1 MATTAFCNSAK
12 VELLEGTHCLFAT
25 QSSLAGAG
33 VSGQFTLTS
42 LASTAGVAVG
52 MAASGTGVAAGA
64 IVASIDSATQVT
76 VSKAHTGTVT
86 TGTIAFTGDVL
97 KMLLIKLTPGRT
109 FDGTQTNVG
118 TPGTAG
124 PTATNVGTDE
134 TSGTGYTSGGT
145 TLTNVTPTL
154 VSTTAI
160 TNFSPNP
167 NWTSASFNATAAI
180 IYNTTVRQG
189 HANGITPNASGS
201 GINRSISV
209 HDFGGTQTVTSGTF
223 TVVMPTADASNAI
236 LRIA

>member
-25 QSSLAGAG
+25 QSGLAGAG
-33 VSGQFTLTS
+33 VSTAFTITGLTT
-42 LASTAGVAVG
+42 TAGLALGMVAT
-52 MAASGTGVAAGA
+52 GTNIAAGA
-64 IVASIDSATQVT
+64 IIASIDSATQVT

-86 TGTIAFTGDVL
+86 SGTIAFTGDVL
-97 KMLLIKLTPGRT
+97 KMLLLKVGA
-109 FDGTQTNVG
+109 FAAAGTQSNVG
-118 TPGTAG
+118 TPGTG
-124 PTATNVGTDE
+124 TPGVTNVGTDE
-134 TSGTGYTSGGT
+134 VAAGGGYTSGGT

-167 NWTSASFNATAAI
+167 NWTSATFSAIAAI

-189 HANGITPNASGS
+189 SANGITPNASGS